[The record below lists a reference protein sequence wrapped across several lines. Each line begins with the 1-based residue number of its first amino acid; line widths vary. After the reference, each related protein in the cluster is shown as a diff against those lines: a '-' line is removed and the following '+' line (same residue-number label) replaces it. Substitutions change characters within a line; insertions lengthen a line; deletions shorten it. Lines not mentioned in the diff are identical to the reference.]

1 MGLETIG
8 IVIGIIA
15 LGLTFYFNK
24 QQRISN
30 DFTDADVQHL
40 QDALLAL
47 QKEFTQYQV
56 DQKRIDE
63 KETAKKEIRFDNV
76 SRSIKKNEDA
86 IYNINKTLPNKIGQ
100 IVSQIEFAKPTN
112 KNTNI

>member
-8 IVIGIIA
+8 IVMGIIA

-30 DFTDADVQHL
+30 DLTDGDVQHL

-63 KETAKKEIRFDNV
+63 KETAKKEIRFDNIA
-76 SRSIKKNEDA
+76 RSIKKNEGA
-86 IYNINKTLPNKIGQ
+86 IYSVNKRLPEEIRKTI
-100 IVSQIEFAKPTN
+100 SHIEFARPLDK
-112 KNTNI
+112 K